1 MKDIALK
8 FSVLIFFL
16 FNSLSVLAQNP
27 EEVPE
32 EVDGPSAPISDHLW
46 LLALIGLVYIF
57 FKYTPKTMKAKS
69 SYPKKSL
76 S

>member
-16 FNSLSVLAQNP
+16 FNSFSVLAQNP

-32 EVDGPSAPISDHLW
+32 EVDGPIAPISDHLW
-46 LLALIGLVYIF
+46 LLALVGLVYIF
-57 FKYTPKTMKAKS
+57 CKYS
-69 SYPKKSL
+69 PKKIGRAHV
-76 S
+76 

>member
-32 EVDGPSAPISDHLW
+32 EVDGPIAPISDHLS
-46 LLALIGLVYIF
+46 LLALVGLVYIF
-57 FKYTPKTMKAKS
+57 CKYSPKTAKE
-69 SYPKKSL
+69 KS
-76 S
+76 

>member
-16 FNSLSVLAQNP
+16 FNSFSVLAQNP

-32 EVDGPSAPISDHLW
+32 EVDGPIAPISDHLW
-46 LLALIGLVYIF
+46 LLALVGLVYIF
-57 FKYTPKTMKAKS
+57 CKYSPKTAKE
-69 SYPKKSL
+69 KS
-76 S
+76 